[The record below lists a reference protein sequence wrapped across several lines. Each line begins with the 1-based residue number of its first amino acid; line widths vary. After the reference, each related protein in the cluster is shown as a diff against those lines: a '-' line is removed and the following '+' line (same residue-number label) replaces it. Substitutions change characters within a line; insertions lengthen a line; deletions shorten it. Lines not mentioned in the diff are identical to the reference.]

1 MITYGKYDGNLT
13 IVLRQN
19 RNGFFV
25 LDVYNHS
32 KQRFRFTTLVDEQV
46 MDREIISTSLS
57 DMPESIIDTLLA
69 NVISGTHK
77 RWYWLFAKKIP
88 DDLLKSCVKLVSEKY
103 KAGYIV

>member
-1 MITYGKYDGNLT
+1 MITYGKYNGKLK
-13 IVLRQN
+13 IILRQN
-19 RNGFFV
+19 KAGFFI
-25 LDVYNHS
+25 LDVYNDVL
-32 KQRFRFTTLVDEQV
+32 QRFRFTTLVDENLIGKA
-46 MDREIISTSLS
+46 IIESSMS
-57 DMPESIIDTLLA
+57 DIPESIIDALLA